1 MPKTNA
7 IRESRRLLKDGKF
20 AEATARLHS
29 HLREPDV
36 STADFEGA
44 GRLLSRALVETGKNG
59 QTFHVHLVAQC
70 TTSFLLPLLTA
81 EAWARGVGIRATEA
95 DYDSMLQSLY
105 DMKNAA
111 DRPDVIVLFPWTQR
125 LCNGDERSAD
135 DRFTDEMTFLNSVW
149 AAAEEVCSNVIQVG
163 YDWTH
168 AGPSGFH
175 LGSRSG
181 GAINIVRQI
190 NNLIR
195 QSLPAGM
202 WFTDLESISGVF
214 GRTRFYDQRSYHW
227 TKNPMSQSGSL
238 ALARHLWAGVRAITT
253 GAKKVLAVDLDNTLW
268 GGVVGEDG
276 PLGIAV
282 HDSPAGE
289 SFRAFQRYIKE
300 LSKRGVLLVAVS
312 KNNPADAEEP
322 FNVNEEMVLSLDDF
336 AAFRAGWGAKSDSMR
351 SIAEDLNLGLDSF
364 VFFDDNPSERLEVR
378 MNAPEVEVI
387 EPGLDPAGY
396 VGALEEG
403 LFFETKSMTDED
415 RNRAQD
421 YQARLKR
428 ASVEHSVGSTDEY
441 LEGLTM
447 TAELRPIDDQN
458 MSRVIQL
465 IGKTNQ
471 FNTTT
476 KRHSEADVREML
488 SNDAV
493 GLTLRLRD
501 RYGDYGL
508 ICVLLGTPIARDSN
522 GASAPKT
529 IEMDTFLLSC
539 RAMSRTAEH
548 FMFNEFIHIIR
559 AKGYKQVLASYIP
572 TAKNQPVA
580 ALFPSLGFSTME
592 STGEPCERYALD
604 IAEYAPSDTRI
615 APIGTGR

>member
-1 MPKTNA
+1 MSETNA
-7 IRESRRLLKDGKF
+7 IRESRRLLKRGKY

-36 STADFEGA
+36 STADFERA
-44 GRLLSRALVETGKNG
+44 GRLLSRALVDTGKNG
-59 QTFHVHLVAQC
+59 QTLRVHVVAQC
-70 TTSFLLPLLTA
+70 TTSFLLPVLTA

-105 DMKNAA
+105 DMKDAV

-125 LCNGDERSAD
+125 LFSDDARSAD
-135 DRFTDEMTFLNSVW
+135 ARVADEVAFLNSVW
-149 AAAEEVCSNVIQVG
+149 SAAKEVCSNVIQVG

-168 AGPSGFH
+168 AGPSGFY

-181 GAINIVRQI
+181 GGIDIVRQL

-202 WFTDLESISGVF
+202 GFTDLESVSGVF
-214 GRTRFYDQRSYHW
+214 GKSRFYDQRSYHW
-227 TKNPMSQSGSL
+227 TKNPMSQPGSL
-238 ALARHLWAGVRAITT
+238 ALARHLWAGIRALTT

-276 PLGIAV
+276 PLGISID
-282 HDSPAGE
+282 DSPAGE

-300 LSKRGVLLVAVS
+300 LGKRGVLLVAVS

-322 FNVNEEMVLSLDDF
+322 FNVNEEMVLSLNDF
-336 AAFRAGWGAKSDSMR
+336 AAFRAGWGAKSEAIQN
-351 SIAEDLNLGLDSF
+351 IAQDLNLGLDSF

-396 VGALEEG
+396 VSALEES
-403 LFFETKSMTDED
+403 LFFETANVTDED
-415 RNRAQD
+415 RNRTQD

-428 ASVEHSVGSTDEY
+428 TVVERSVGSTDEY

-447 TAELRPIDDQN
+447 TAALRPIDDQN
-458 MSRVIQL
+458 MPRVIQL

-471 FNTTT
+471 FNATTR
-476 KRHSEADVREML
+476 RHSEADVREML
-488 SNDAV
+488 SNDAI
-493 GLTLRLRD
+493 GLTLRLQD

-508 ICVLLGTPIARDSN
+508 ICVVLGTPV
-522 GASAPKT
+522 ASSSSSPSTPNT
-529 IEMDTFLLSC
+529 IEIDTFLLSC

-548 FMFNEFIHIIR
+548 FMFNEFVQIAR
-559 AKGYKQVLASYIP
+559 AKGYERVLASYVP
-572 TAKNQPVA
+572 TPKNQPVA
-580 ALFPSLGFSTME
+580 TLFPSLGFTTVE
-592 STGEPCERYALD
+592 TTGETGERYALD
-604 IAEYAPSDTRI
+604 IAEYALSSTRI
-615 APIGTGR
+615 APIDTGR